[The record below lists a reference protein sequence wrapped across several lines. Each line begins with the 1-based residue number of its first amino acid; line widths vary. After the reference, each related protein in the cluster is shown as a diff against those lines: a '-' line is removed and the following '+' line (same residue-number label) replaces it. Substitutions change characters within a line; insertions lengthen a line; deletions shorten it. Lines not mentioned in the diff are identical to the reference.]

1 MMYERSRLM
10 KSELTAFL
18 DTIDTPEFRR
28 ANLAKVRAKAAAAQR
43 GPGLMPAA
51 TQLAG
56 LGLSSVKFQVPS
68 CSGE

>member
-28 ANLAKVRAKAAAAQR
+28 ANLAKVRAAAAQR

>member
-1 MMYERSRLM
+1 M

-43 GPGLMPAA
+43 GLSLVTAVPH
-51 TQLAG
+51 LAG
-56 LGLSSVKFQVPS
+56 RLLEAAHLSVPS
-68 CSGE
+68 RNGE